1 MTDNPVDQVR
11 VRRHDVNEH
20 RLQLRNAKRGIR
32 ARVSPGELKRD
43 VVFKARSTATRGA
56 DAAQRGVDTAQRVA
70 VDRPVLVGAAAV
82 GILGWLFRKPLSRA
96 VHAIRDRSAKTQI
109 TEPSGTDR

>member
-1 MTDNPVDQVR
+1 MTDDGVDLVR
-11 VRRHDVNEH
+11 DRRHDVNEH
-20 RLQLRNAKRGIR
+20 RLQLRNAIRGFR

-43 VVFKARSTATRGA
+43 VVFKARSTATRGT
-56 DAAQRGVDTAQRVA
+56 DAAQHGVDTARRVA
-70 VDRPVLVGAAAV
+70 IDRPVLVGAAAA

-96 VHAIRDRSAKTQI
+96 VHAIRNRRAKTQS